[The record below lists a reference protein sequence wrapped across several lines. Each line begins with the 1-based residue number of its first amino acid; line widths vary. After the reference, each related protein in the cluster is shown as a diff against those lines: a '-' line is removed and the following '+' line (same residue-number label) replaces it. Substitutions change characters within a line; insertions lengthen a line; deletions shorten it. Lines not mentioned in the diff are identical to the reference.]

1 MKAKVDA
8 KKINLL
14 FVKTL
19 KSNIE
24 VGSNFIKKEGQE
36 YHLSLGQESGL
47 NLDEKKVAFT
57 LKVLI
62 EFPNSIKDA
71 KAQAEFVLQFLFE
84 VKNLDELAK
93 VEDDGAITV
102 SGELSLTLAGIAYS
116 TARGIILNTTEQST
130 IRGIL
135 LPVISPA
142 KLFTEGKI
150 QL

>member
-1 MKAKVDA
+1 MKSKVDA
-8 KKINLL
+8 DKINLL

-24 VGSNFIKKEGQE
+24 VGSNFIKEEGQE

-47 NLDEKKVAFT
+47 NLDEKKIAFT

-62 EFPNSIKDA
+62 EFPNTNEDA

-84 VKNLDELAK
+84 IENLDKL
-93 VEDDGAITV
+93 VTLDDEGAITV
-102 SGELSLTLAGIAYS
+102 SGELSMTLAGISYS

-142 KLFTEGKI
+142 KLFTKGKI

>member
-1 MKAKVDA
+1 MKSKVDA
-8 KKINLL
+8 DKINLL

-47 NLDEKKVAFT
+47 NLDEKKIAFT

-62 EFPNSIKDA
+62 EFPNKNEDA

-84 VKNLDELAK
+84 IENLDKLATL
-93 VEDDGAITV
+93 DDEGAITV
-102 SGELSLTLAGIAYS
+102 SGELSMTLAGISYS